1 MAIDFGEKEREF
13 LATLEVDT
21 GRSLD
26 AWMSAITA
34 GGFTDKNDVIDWL
47 RRQGFLFARA
57 SWLERI
63 HNNGGRPIYSET
75 HLPAPPPAEL
85 PDAGPAMP
93 VSPPA
98 DAEPPAPAA
107 TATFKPVADTSTLE
121 TLLAEAKAYR
131 PLATYVLKEIERV
144 VPGLICEARSGL
156 ALLQRPGGRAFAAL
170 AVSAKELRL
179 AADFKGTKPSP
190 PWQSARMAK
199 PWPALPD
206 NLAHMVKLTDARQIT
221 DDLLAA
227 IRTAA
232 S

>member
-13 LATLEVDT
+13 LATLEADT

-26 AWMSAITA
+26 AWMAAITA

-63 HNNGGRPIYSET
+63 HNNGGRPIYAEAPS
-75 HLPAPPPAEL
+75 PATRPAE

-98 DAEPPAPAA
+98 DATPPAPAV
-107 TATFKPVADTSTLE
+107 TATFKPVADTGALE

-131 PLATYVLKEIERV
+131 PLATYVLKEIERA

-156 ALLQRPGGRAFAAL
+156 ALLQLPDGRAFAAL

-179 AADFKGTKPSP
+179 AADFKGSKPSP

-206 NLAHMVKLTDARQIT
+206 NLGHMVKLTDARQIT
-221 DDLLAA
+221 DDLIAA